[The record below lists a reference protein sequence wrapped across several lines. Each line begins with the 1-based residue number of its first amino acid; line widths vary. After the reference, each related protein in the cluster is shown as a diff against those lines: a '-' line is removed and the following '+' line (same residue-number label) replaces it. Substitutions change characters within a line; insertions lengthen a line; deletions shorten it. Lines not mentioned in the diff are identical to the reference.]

1 VKSVEVEIPEEQNGE
16 VEDVLEK
23 YSSDTF
29 SVEAERKGD
38 ETRLYRATVDS
49 SDIDELVEE
58 LKSIK
63 EIDSG
68 DLVVRVFRQESL
80 IQKGQKTRGGSSM
93 LSQEEVYSKAQ
104 GAPDFNKAQWALTA
118 LSGGI
123 ASYGL
128 MLDNIA
134 VVIGAMMVAPL
145 LAPLVSSAVS
155 LTVGDSSLLK
165 KSFLTTLISIPAVIL
180 ISGLSVTPFNLSI
193 NPTMNLIVSAGLENM
208 ILSVMVGSAATL
220 AFVTGLREQIA
231 GVAVA
236 IAVVPPLSATGIGLT
251 MMNVSFAS
259 KAFSIAL
266 VNILA
271 VVISGSIS
279 LKLLGFT
286 PSTYYKKKKAEKMK
300 YIFPLSVTLML
311 AVMLLLLYNP
321 F

>member
-1 VKSVEVEIPEEQNGE
+1 MKSVEVEVPEKQNGE
-16 VEDVLEK
+16 VEELLQK

-29 SVEAERKGD
+29 SVEAERKGE
-38 ETRLYRATVDS
+38 ETKLYRATVDS
-49 SDIDELVEE
+49 SDIDDLVEE

-63 EIDSG
+63 EIEIG
-68 DLVVRVFRQESL
+68 DLVIRVFKQESL

-104 GAPDFNKAQWALTA
+104 GAPDFNAAQWALTA

-145 LAPLVSSAVS
+145 LSPLVSSAVS
-155 LTVGDSSLLK
+155 LTIGDSTLLK
-165 KSFLTTLISIPAVIL
+165 KSLRTTLISIPIVVLIGAISVI
-180 ISGLSVTPFNLSI
+180 PFSLSI
-193 NPTMNLIVSAGLENM
+193 NSTMNLIVSAGLENM
-208 ILSVMVGSAATL
+208 ILSLMVGSAATL
-220 AFVTGLREQIA
+220 AYVTGVREQIA

-236 IAVVPPLSATGIGLT
+236 IAVVPPLAAIGVGLT
-251 MMNVSFAS
+251 IGNIVFAS
-259 KAFSIAL
+259 KAFSIAM

-271 VVISGSIS
+271 VIVSGSIS

-286 PSTYYKKKKAEKMK
+286 PSTYYKQKKAEKMK
-300 YIFPLSVTLML
+300 YIFPISVSLML
-311 AVMLLLLYNP
+311 AMMAALLYSP

>member
-1 VKSVEVEIPEEQNGE
+1 MKSVEVEVPEKQNGE
-16 VEDVLEK
+16 VEELLQK

-29 SVEAERKGD
+29 SVEAKRKGE
-38 ETRLYRATVDS
+38 ETKLYRATVDS
-49 SDIDELVEE
+49 SDIDDLVEE

-63 EIDSG
+63 EIEIG
-68 DLVVRVFRQESL
+68 DLVVRVFKQESL

-104 GAPDFNKAQWALTA
+104 GAPDFNAAQWALTA

-145 LAPLVSSAVS
+145 LSPLVSSAVS
-155 LTVGDSSLLK
+155 LTIGDSTLLK
-165 KSFLTTLISIPAVIL
+165 KSLRTTLISIPIVVLIGAISVI
-180 ISGLSVTPFNLSI
+180 PFSLSI
-193 NPTMNLIVSAGLENM
+193 NSTMNLIVSAGLENM
-208 ILSVMVGSAATL
+208 ILSLMVGSAATL
-220 AFVTGLREQIA
+220 AYVTGVREQIA

-236 IAVVPPLSATGIGLT
+236 IAVVPPLAAIGVGLT
-251 MMNVSFAS
+251 IGNIVFAS
-259 KAFSIAL
+259 KAFSIAM

-271 VVISGSIS
+271 VIVSGSIS
-279 LKLLGFT
+279 LKLLGFR
-286 PSTYYKKKKAEKMK
+286 PSTYYKQKKAEKMK
-300 YIFPLSVTLML
+300 YIFPISVSLMF
-311 AVMLLLLYNP
+311 AMMAALLYSP

>member
-1 VKSVEVEIPEEQNGE
+1 MKRVEVEIPEEENGE
-16 VEDVLEK
+16 VEEVLEK
-23 YSSDTF
+23 FSSDTF
-29 SVEAERKGD
+29 SVEAERKGE
-38 ETRLYRATVDS
+38 ETILYNATVNS
-49 SDIDELVEE
+49 SDIDEIVKK

-63 EIDSG
+63 DLEIG
-68 DLVVRVFRQESL
+68 DLVVRVFKQESL
-80 IQKGQKTRGGSSM
+80 IEKGQKTRGGSSM
-93 LSQEEVYSKAQ
+93 LSQAEVYSKAQ
-104 GAPDFNKAQWALTA
+104 GAPEFNKAQWALTA

-145 LAPLVSSAVS
+145 LAPLISSAVS
-155 LTVGDSSLLK
+155 LTIGDSTLLK
-165 KSFLTTLISIPAVIL
+165 KSFTTTLVSIPIVIL
-180 ISGLSVTPFNLSI
+180 VGALSVLPFNPSL

-220 AFVTGLREQIA
+220 AYVTGLREQIA

-236 IAVVPPLSATGIGLT
+236 IAVVPPLSATGLGLT
-251 MMNVSFAS
+251 MLDFGFTSQ
-259 KAFSIAL
+259 AFSIAL

-271 VVISGSIS
+271 VIISGSVS

-300 YIFPLSVTLML
+300 YIFPISVTMML
-311 AVMLLLLYNP
+311 AVMLLLLYKP

>member
-1 VKSVEVEIPEEQNGE
+1 MKRVEVEIPEEENGE
-16 VEDVLEK
+16 VEEVLEK

-29 SVEAERKGD
+29 SVEAERKGED
-38 ETRLYRATVDS
+38 TILYNSTVDS
-49 SDIDELVEE
+49 SDIDELVKE

-63 EIDSG
+63 ELEIG

-80 IQKGQKTRGGSSM
+80 IEKGQKTRGGSSM

-145 LAPLVSSAVS
+145 LSPLVSSAVS
-155 LTVGDSSLLK
+155 LTIGDSTLLK
-165 KSFLTTLISIPAVIL
+165 KSFMTTLISIPIVIL
-180 ISGLSVTPFNLSI
+180 VGALSVLPFSPTL

-236 IAVVPPLSATGIGLT
+236 IAVVPPLSATGLGLV
-251 MMNVSFAS
+251 MYNLGFAS
-259 KAFSIAL
+259 QAFSIAI

-286 PSTYYKKKKAEKMK
+286 PSSYYKQKKAEKMK
-300 YIFPLSVTLML
+300 YIFPISVIFML
-311 AVMLLLLYNP
+311 AVMLLLLYRP